1 MHSDLS
7 SLPVHRLPFK
17 AMGSACE
24 VVLAAASLEEA
35 QVLGQVAI
43 DEVLRIE
50 RKYSRYTSDSVIAQI
65 NRQAAL
71 APVAC
76 DDETWSLFL
85 FASQLFEKSDGLFDI
100 TSGVLRKAWNFK
112 QAQVPSADMLD
123 NLLPLIGWQKVIMK
137 DQRIALPLQGME
149 VDLGGFGKEYAAD
162 RAAQMLKEKGV
173 ASGYVNLA
181 GDMRFLGPK
190 PSGEPWLIGIQD
202 PRHPDQVIATLPM
215 SHGGLATSGDYERYF
230 ESNGQRYCHVL
241 NPLTG
246 WPVKHWRTVS
256 VTAPLAVLAG
266 CTTTMAML
274 KEAQGLSFLKST
286 GFDFLAIDHAGE
298 VHVHS

>member
-1 MHSDLS
+1 
-7 SLPVHRLPFK
+7 
-17 AMGSACE
+17 
-24 VVLAAASLEEA
+24 VVLAAASLVDA
-35 QVLGQVAI
+35 QVLGQAAI

-76 DDETWSLFL
+76 DDETWSLFQ

-162 RAAQMLKEKGV
+162 RAAQMLKEKGI

-190 PSGEPWLIGIQD
+190 PNGEPWLIGIQD
-202 PRHPDQVIATLPM
+202 PRHTDQVIATLPM

-286 GFDFLAIDHAGE
+286 GFDFLAIDHDGV

>member
-137 DQRIALPLQGME
+137 DQRIALTLQGME

-190 PSGEPWLIGIQD
+190 SSGEPWLIGIQD

>member
-1 MHSDLS
+1 MRSELS

-35 QVLGQVAI
+35 QVLGQAAI

-76 DDETWSLFL
+76 DDETWSLFQ

-162 RAAQMLKEKGV
+162 RAAQMLKEKGI

-202 PRHPDQVIATLPM
+202 PRHTDQVIATLPM

-286 GFDFLAIDHAGE
+286 GFDFLAIDHDGV

>member
-76 DDETWSLFL
+76 DDETWSLFQ

-137 DQRIALPLQGME
+137 DQRIALSLQGME

>member
-1 MHSDLS
+1 M
-7 SLPVHRLPFK
+7 PVHRLPFK

-24 VVLAAASLEEA
+24 VVLAAASLREA

-137 DQRIALPLQGME
+137 DQRIALSLQGME
-149 VDLGGFGKEYAAD
+149 V
-162 RAAQMLKEKGV
+162 
-173 ASGYVNLA
+173 
-181 GDMRFLGPK
+181 
-190 PSGEPWLIGIQD
+190 
-202 PRHPDQVIATLPM
+202 
-215 SHGGLATSGDYERYF
+215 
-230 ESNGQRYCHVL
+230 
-241 NPLTG
+241 
-246 WPVKHWRTVS
+246 
-256 VTAPLAVLAG
+256 
-266 CTTTMAML
+266 
-274 KEAQGLSFLKST
+274 
-286 GFDFLAIDHAGE
+286 
-298 VHVHS
+298 

>member
-1 MHSDLS
+1 MHSDFS

-24 VVLAAASLEEA
+24 VVLAAASIEEA
-35 QVLGQVAI
+35 LVLGQAAI

-76 DDETWSLFL
+76 DDETWSLFQ

-112 QAQVPSADMLD
+112 QAQVPSADVLD

-190 PSGEPWLIGIQD
+190 PCGEPWMIGIQD

>member
-24 VVLAAASLEEA
+24 VVLAAASLEDA

-76 DDETWSLFL
+76 DDETWSLFQ

-162 RAAQMLKEKGV
+162 RAAQMLKEKGI

-286 GFDFLAIDHAGE
+286 GFDFLAIDHDGV

>member
-137 DQRIALPLQGME
+137 DQRIALSLQGME

-274 KEAQGLSFLKST
+274 KEEEGLSFLKST
-286 GFDFLAIDHAGE
+286 GFDFFAIDHAGD

>member
-35 QVLGQVAI
+35 QVLGQAAI

-76 DDETWSLFL
+76 DDETWSLFQ

-162 RAAQMLKEKGV
+162 RAAQMLKEKGI

-202 PRHPDQVIATLPM
+202 PRHTDQVIATLPM

-286 GFDFLAIDHAGE
+286 GFDFLAIDHDGV

>member
-76 DDETWSLFL
+76 DDETWSLFQ

-162 RAAQMLKEKGV
+162 RAAQMLKEKGI

-190 PSGEPWLIGIQD
+190 PSGDPWLIGIQD

>member
-1 MHSDLS
+1 MRSELS

-24 VVLAAASLEEA
+24 VVLAAASLEDA
-35 QVLGQVAI
+35 QVLGQAAI

-76 DDETWSLFL
+76 DDETWSLFQ

-162 RAAQMLKEKGV
+162 RAAQMLKEKGI

-190 PSGEPWLIGIQD
+190 PNGEPWLIGIQD
-202 PRHPDQVIATLPM
+202 PRHTDQVIATLPM

-286 GFDFLAIDHAGE
+286 GFDFLAIDHDGV

>member
-1 MHSDLS
+1 MRSELS

-24 VVLAAASLEEA
+24 VVLAAASLEDA
-35 QVLGQVAI
+35 QVLGQAAI

-76 DDETWSLFL
+76 DDETWSLFQ

-162 RAAQMLKEKGV
+162 RAAQMLKEKGI

-286 GFDFLAIDHAGE
+286 GFDFLAIDHDGV

>member
-137 DQRIALPLQGME
+137 DQRIALTLQGME

>member
-1 MHSDLS
+1 MALQTAA
-7 SLPVHRLPFK
+7 LQIHRVPFK

-24 VVLAAASLEEA
+24 VVLAAAS
-35 QVLGQVAI
+35 QQVAVVLAQAAV

-50 RKYSRYTSDSVIAQI
+50 QKYSRYTANSIVGQI
-65 NRQAAL
+65 NQQAGQG
-71 APVAC
+71 PVAC
-76 DDETWSLFL
+76 DAETWSLFQ

-100 TSGVLRKAWNFK
+100 TSGVLRQAWNFK
-112 QAQVPSADMLD
+112 QPRLPSPEQLE
-123 NLLPLIGWQKVIMK
+123 NVLPLIGWQQVVLQ
-137 DQRIALPLQGME
+137 DQCISLPRKGME

-162 RAAQMLKEKGV
+162 RAAQVLKKNGV
-173 ASGYVNLA
+173 THGYVNLA

-190 PSGEPWLIGIQD
+190 PHGEPWMIGIQD

-215 SHGGLATSGDYERYF
+215 SQGGLATSGDYERYF
-230 ESNGQRYCHVL
+230 ELEGQRYCHVL
-241 NPLTG
+241 HPQTG

-274 KEAQGLSFLKST
+274 KEARGLEFLEST
-286 GFDFLAIDHAGE
+286 GFDFFAIDHAGE

>member
-137 DQRIALPLQGME
+137 DQRIALSLQGME

-181 GDMRFLGPK
+181 GDMRFLGHK

-286 GFDFLAIDHAGE
+286 GFDFLAIDHDGV
-298 VHVHS
+298 VHIQS

>member
-1 MHSDLS
+1 MRSELS

-24 VVLAAASLEEA
+24 VVLAAASLEDA
-35 QVLGQVAI
+35 QVLGQAAI

-76 DDETWSLFL
+76 DDETWSLFQ

-162 RAAQMLKEKGV
+162 RAAQMLKEKGI

-202 PRHPDQVIATLPM
+202 PRHTDQVIATLPM

-286 GFDFLAIDHAGE
+286 GFDFLAIDHDGV

>member
-1 MHSDLS
+1 MRSELS

-24 VVLAAASLEEA
+24 VVLAAASLEDA

-76 DDETWSLFL
+76 DDETWSLFQ

-162 RAAQMLKEKGV
+162 RAAQMLKEKGI

-190 PSGEPWLIGIQD
+190 PNGEPWLIGIQD
-202 PRHPDQVIATLPM
+202 PRHTDQVIATLPM

-286 GFDFLAIDHAGE
+286 GFDFLAIDHDGV

>member
-1 MHSDLS
+1 
-7 SLPVHRLPFK
+7 
-17 AMGSACE
+17 
-24 VVLAAASLEEA
+24 
-35 QVLGQVAI
+35 
-43 DEVLRIE
+43 
-50 RKYSRYTSDSVIAQI
+50 
-65 NRQAAL
+65 
-71 APVAC
+71 
-76 DDETWSLFL
+76 LFQ

-162 RAAQMLKEKGV
+162 RAAQMLKEKGI

-202 PRHPDQVIATLPM
+202 PRHTDQVIATLPM

-286 GFDFLAIDHAGE
+286 GFDFLAIDHDGV

>member
-1 MHSDLS
+1 MLVGVSTL
-7 SLPVHRLPFK
+7 LVHRLSFK

-24 VVLAAASLEEA
+24 VVLAATSQHEA
-35 QVLGQVAI
+35 ETLAKAAI

-50 RKYSRYTSDSVIAQI
+50 QKYSRYTSHSIVSQI
-65 NRQAAL
+65 NQQAGQGS
-71 APVAC
+71 VAC
-76 DDETWSLFL
+76 DAETWSLFQ
-85 FASQLFEKSDGLFDI
+85 FASQLFEKSEGLFDI
-100 TSGVLRKAWNFK
+100 TSGVLRQAWDFR
-112 QAQVPSADMLD
+112 QPRLPSSEQLA
-123 NLLPLIGWQKVIMK
+123 NLLPLIGWQQVVLK
-137 DQRIALPLQGME
+137 DQTIALPIKGME

-162 RAAQMLKEKGV
+162 RAAQVLKEKGV
-173 ASGYVNLA
+173 THGYVNLA

-190 PSGEPWLIGIQD
+190 PLGDPWMIGIQD

-215 SHGGLATSGDYERYF
+215 SQGGLATSGDYERYF
-230 ESNGQRYCHVL
+230 ELDGQRYCHVL
-241 NPLTG
+241 HPQTG

-274 KEAQGLSFLKST
+274 KEARGLEFLEST
-286 GFDFLAIDHAGE
+286 GFDFFAIDQAGE

>member
-137 DQRIALPLQGME
+137 DQRIALSLQGME

-286 GFDFLAIDHAGE
+286 GFDFLAIDHDGV
-298 VHVHS
+298 VHIHS

>member
-35 QVLGQVAI
+35 QVLGQEAI

-137 DQRIALPLQGME
+137 DQRIALSLQGME
-149 VDLGGFGKEYAAD
+149 LDLGGFGKEYAAD